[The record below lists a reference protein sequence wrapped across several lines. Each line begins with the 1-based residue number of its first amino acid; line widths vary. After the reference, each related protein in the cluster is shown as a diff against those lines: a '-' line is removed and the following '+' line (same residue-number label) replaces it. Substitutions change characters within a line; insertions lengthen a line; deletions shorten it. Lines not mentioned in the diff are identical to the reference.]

1 MKTFLLLS
9 LSFLLTAC
17 AATVPV
23 QTTTTKTDTVITVQA
38 KVIHDTTNLSPI
50 YYGGQNSGCDTAA
63 ILATANFTITKV
75 DTSGR
80 ISLYKYNALK
90 RKFEALT
97 SIPPQEVMVPGIH
110 TTTLEVRKPGFWD
123 YIKIGSVAIV
133 LFIGLI
139 VLGKGILPLITKLPF
154 PL

>member
-1 MKTFLLLS
+1 MKIILLLS
-9 LSFLLTAC
+9 LSLLLTAC

-23 QTTTTKTDTVITVQA
+23 QTVTTKTDTLVTVQQ

-63 ILATANFTITKV
+63 ILAKASFIIAKQNSQGGV
-75 DTSGR
+75 
-80 ISLYKYNALK
+80 SLYKYNALLRQFK
-90 RKFEALT
+90 ALN
-97 SIPPQEVMVPGIH
+97 SIPPEKILIPGTNTVKIEVQ
-110 TTTLEVRKPGFWD
+110 RPGFWD
-123 YIKIGSVAIV
+123 YIKIGCVAIV

-139 VLGKGILPLITKLPF
+139 VLGKGLLPLIAKIPF